1 MLIPIPGYGHL
12 KIYLT
17 DAAHPS
23 PEPARPTAPPP
34 TPRLRARVLV
44 LLEVLCARRPL
55 RQLSAAAFEAPV
67 LAYARAHRRARR
79 SVRLCSLHLRGR
91 QGTEIYGSCEIGG
104 ARYGFTGCVRG
115 GKIAEF
121 RVLW

>member
-12 KIYLT
+12 KIYLP
-17 DAAHPS
+17 DAARPS
-23 PEPARPTAPPP
+23 PEPARPGAAPP
-34 TPRLRARVLV
+34 TPRLRAQVLV

-55 RQLSAAAFEAPV
+55 RQLSAASFEAPV

-79 SVRLCSLHLRGR
+79 SVRLRSLHLRGR
-91 QGTEIYGSCEIGG
+91 QGAEIYGSCEIGG

-115 GKIAEF
+115 GRIAEF